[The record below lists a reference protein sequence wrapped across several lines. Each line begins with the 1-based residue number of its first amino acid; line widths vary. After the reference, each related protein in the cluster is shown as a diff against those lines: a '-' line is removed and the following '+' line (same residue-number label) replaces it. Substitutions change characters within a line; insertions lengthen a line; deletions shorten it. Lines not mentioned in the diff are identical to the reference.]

1 MRLGRFAT
9 TIGATATL
17 AVAGTA
23 VSAPAL
29 AAEEDGFVTNS
40 EYTGVADPSSTLTI
54 SGTGCTDPA
63 GHPTSLM
70 WAIGGEDSTAAGTG
84 DVQEDGS
91 WTATID
97 LARAVP
103 AAGLKDQQ
111 RTGLSFVCADYN
123 NNSLKTLSLSLQLD
137 SSKLSGEYKLINQA
151 DGTQTIA
158 LDVKGFAPGE
168 EVTFRV
174 APESAYQSADGPVE
188 GDYHALS
195 TFTADGSGAIS
206 QSFTPPTDLPDGRY
220 KAGVFGAAYGEHA
233 WFENILVKD
242 GKIYTVDKGDGGQA
256 DGGQNNGGE
265 NNGDQDNN
273 GAGLPDGPTDA
284 AEAPSQAAAPANGDD
299 QAAPPAAASPAPAA
313 AKPAAEAPAATGKR
327 QLANTGVDLGVALIG
342 AGLLASGAILL
353 ASRRKA

>member
-1 MRLGRFAT
+1 MRLGRFAA

-23 VSAPAL
+23 VSTPAL

-40 EYTGVADPSSTLTI
+40 EYTGVADPSSTLTV

-70 WAIGGEDSTAAGTG
+70 WAIGNEGSTAAGTG
-84 DVQEDGS
+84 EVQEDGS
-91 WTATID
+91 WSATID

-174 APESAYQSADGPVE
+174 APESAYQSEQGPVE
-188 GDYHALS
+188 GDFHALG
-195 TFTADGSGAIS
+195 TFNADDGGAVS

-220 KAGVFGAAYGEHA
+220 KAGVFGDAYGEHA
-233 WFENILVKD
+233 WFENILVKN
-242 GKIYTVDKGDGGQA
+242 GKIYTVDKGDGGQGD
-256 DGGQNNGGE
+256 DGQ
-265 NNGDQDNN
+265 GDDNRDG
-273 GAGLPDGPTDA
+273 GAGLPDPTEGPAQT
-284 AEAPSQAAAPANGDD
+284 AAPADGGDPAD
-299 QAAPPAAASPAPAA
+299 PPAAAQPAPAA
-313 AKPAAEAPAATGKR
+313 NKPAAETPAKK
-327 QLANTGVDLGVALIG
+327 QLANTGADLGAALVG
-342 AGLLASGAILL
+342 AGLLASGAIVL

>member
-1 MRLGRFAT
+1 MRLGRFAA

-23 VSAPAL
+23 VSTPAL

-40 EYTGVADPSSTLTI
+40 EYTGVADPSSTLTV

-70 WAIGGEDSTAAGTG
+70 WAIGNEGSTAAGTG
-84 DVQEDGS
+84 EVQEDGS
-91 WTATID
+91 WSATID

-174 APESAYQSADGPVE
+174 APESAYQSEEGPVE
-188 GDYHALS
+188 GDFHALG
-195 TFTADGSGAIS
+195 TFNADDGGAVS

-220 KAGVFGAAYGEHA
+220 KAGVFGDAYGEHA
-233 WFENILVKD
+233 WFENILVKN
-242 GKIYTVDKGDGGQA
+242 GKIYTVDKGDGGQGDDGQGA
-256 DGGQNNGGE
+256 GERVPGGAERARAAGQEDERPGERRRAPGRGWSGGQPAGGVAGGE
-265 NNGDQDNN
+265 GE
-273 GAGLPDGPTDA
+273 PDGQGRGEEGEG
-284 AEAPSQAAAPANGDD
+284 AETQASAH
-299 QAAPPAAASPAPAA
+299 
-313 AKPAAEAPAATGKR
+313 EM
-327 QLANTGVDLGVALIG
+327 
-342 AGLLASGAILL
+342 LL
-353 ASRRKA
+353 SRTTMFEMI

>member
-1 MRLGRFAT
+1 MRLGRFVA

-17 AVAGTA
+17 AVVGTA

-29 AAEEDGFVTNS
+29 AAEEDGFVTDGK
-40 EYTGVADPSSTLTI
+40 YTGVADPSSTLTV

-63 GHPTSLM
+63 GHPTSLT
-70 WAIGGEDSTAAGTG
+70 WAIGNEDSTAAGTG
-84 DVQEDGS
+84 EVKEDGS

-97 LARAVP
+97 LAQAVP

-111 RTGLSFVCADYN
+111 RTGLSFACVDYN
-123 NNSLKTLSLSLQLD
+123 TNTLKTLSLSLQLD

-174 APESAYQSADGPVE
+174 APESAYQSEQGPVE
-188 GDYHALS
+188 GDFHALG
-195 TFTADGSGAIS
+195 TFNADGGGAVA

-242 GKIYTVDKGDGGQA
+242 GKIYTVDKGDGGQG
-256 DGGQNNGGE
+256 DGGQGD
-265 NNGDQDNN
+265 GDQDNN
-273 GAGLPDGPTDA
+273 GGGLPEPTEA
-284 AEAPSQAAAPANGDD
+284 AEAPSQTAAPAAGGDPAD
-299 QAAPPAAASPAPAA
+299 PPAAGNPA
-313 AKPAAEAPAATGKR
+313 
-327 QLANTGVDLGVALIG
+327 
-342 AGLLASGAILL
+342 
-353 ASRRKA
+353 

>member
-1 MRLGRFAT
+1 MRLGRFAA

-23 VSAPAL
+23 VSTPAL

-40 EYTGVADPSSTLTI
+40 EYTGVADPSSTLTV

-70 WAIGGEDSTAAGTG
+70 WAIGNEGSTAAGTG
-84 DVQEDGS
+84 EVQEDGS
-91 WTATID
+91 WSATID

-174 APESAYQSADGPVE
+174 APESAYQSEEGPVE
-188 GDYHALS
+188 GDFHALG
-195 TFTADGSGAIS
+195 TFNADDGGAVS

-220 KAGVFGAAYGEHA
+220 KAGVFGDAYGEHA
-233 WFENILVKD
+233 WFENILVKN
-242 GKIYTVDKGDGGQA
+242 GKIYTVDKGDGGQGDDGQGA
-256 DGGQNNGGE
+256 GEHVPCGAERARAAGQEDERPGERRRAPGGGGSGGQPAGGVAGGE
-265 NNGDQDNN
+265 GE
-273 GAGLPDGPTDA
+273 PDGQGRGEEGEG
-284 AEAPSQAAAPANGDD
+284 AETQA
-299 QAAPPAAASPAPAA
+299 
-313 AKPAAEAPAATGKR
+313 
-327 QLANTGVDLGVALIG
+327 G
-342 AGLLASGAILL
+342 AHEMLL
-353 ASRRKA
+353 SRTTMFEMI

>member
-1 MRLGRFAT
+1 MRLGRFAA

-23 VSAPAL
+23 VSTPAL

-40 EYTGVADPSSTLTI
+40 EYTGVADPSSTLTV

-63 GHPTSLM
+63 GHQTSLM
-70 WAIGGEDSTAAGTG
+70 WAIGNEGSTAAGTG
-84 DVQEDGS
+84 EVQEDGS
-91 WTATID
+91 WSATID

-174 APESAYQSADGPVE
+174 APESAYQSEEGPVE
-188 GDYHALS
+188 GDFHALG
-195 TFTADGSGAIS
+195 TFNADDGGAVS

-220 KAGVFGAAYGEHA
+220 KAGVFGDAYGEHA
-233 WFENILVKD
+233 WFENILVKN
-242 GKIYTVDKGDGGQA
+242 GKIYTVDKGDGGQGD
-256 DGGQNNGGE
+256 DGQ
-265 NNGDQDNN
+265 GDDNRDG
-273 GAGLPDGPTDA
+273 GAGLPDPTAGPAQT
-284 AEAPSQAAAPANGDD
+284 AAPADGGDPAD
-299 QAAPPAAASPAPAA
+299 PPAAAQPAPAA
-313 AKPAAEAPAATGKR
+313 NKPAAETPAKK
-327 QLANTGVDLGVALIG
+327 QLANTGADLGAALVG
-342 AGLLASGAILL
+342 AGLLASGAIVL

>member
-1 MRLGRFAT
+1 MRLGRFAA

-23 VSAPAL
+23 VSTPAL

-40 EYTGVADPSSTLTI
+40 EYTGVADPSSTLTV

-63 GHPTSLM
+63 GHQTSLM
-70 WAIGGEDSTAAGTG
+70 WAIGNEGSTAAGTG
-84 DVQEDGS
+84 EVQEDGS
-91 WTATID
+91 WSATID

-123 NNSLKTLSLSLQLD
+123 SNSLKTLSLSLQLD

-174 APESAYQSADGPVE
+174 APESAYQSEQGPVE
-188 GDYHALS
+188 GDFHALG
-195 TFTADGSGAIS
+195 TFNADGGGAVA

-242 GKIYTVDKGDGGQA
+242 GKIYTVDKGDGGQG
-256 DGGQNNGGE
+256 DGGQGD
-265 NNGDQDNN
+265 GDQDNN
-273 GAGLPDGPTDA
+273 GGGLPEPTEA
-284 AEAPSQAAAPANGDD
+284 AEAPSQTAAPAAGGDPAD
-299 QAAPPAAASPAPAA
+299 PPAAGNPAPASPAPA
-313 AKPAAEAPAATGKR
+313 KPAAPAAQTPSSSR
-327 QLANTGVDLGVALIG
+327 QLAKTGADLGAALVG
-342 AGLLASGAILL
+342 AGLLASGAVLL